1 MDRNN
6 GDSMIFGQPE
16 LRAITG
22 NTEDI
27 SNPTRE
33 TTTSGKKNSRSI
45 KVKTGLGL
53 SMFKSMPKNI
63 GQSKCE

>member
-33 TTTSGKKNSRSI
+33 TTTSGKKT
-45 KVKTGLGL
+45 VGA
-53 SMFKSMPKNI
+53 
-63 GQSKCE
+63 SK

>member
-1 MDRNN
+1 MIHWNSMDRNN

-33 TTTSGKKNSRSI
+33 TTTSGKKT
-45 KVKTGLGL
+45 VGA
-53 SMFKSMPKNI
+53 
-63 GQSKCE
+63 SK